1 MRSLFFRQSEFPH
14 RMNKD
19 GTIDSICPRCYAT
32 IGTSTREADLK
43 RMEAAH
49 VCEPSRLSHFE
60 ELRRRPIVREEPAS
74 GQDHDVALP
83 SAPFHGRSERAF
95 RMEFCFRP
103 AGQGENLSRGA
114 ARVTMHIAG

>member
-60 ELRRRPIVREEPAS
+60 ELRRRPIVREEPTS

-83 SAPFHGRSERAF
+83 LAHHSMEEANQRSAWNSAFVRQVKARICLGAPRA
-95 RMEFCFRP
+95 
-103 AGQGENLSRGA
+103 
-114 ARVTMHIAG
+114 